1 MGNGALAIGPKQPRP
16 SSTLPT
22 LTTSAVRQVV
32 SYQGY
37 SCRDGNVVAK
47 AAPVEWPGGLSPP
60 GSPRT
65 VREPLDSYG
74 SCCSAVSMTQL
85 AVSEELRICTTQL
98 RKPIPRPFGLVAQPF
113 ELPTRPADDI
123 DVDPLQGRTQL
134 RPIEVA
140 VVVDPALNVRIVHL
154 GQFLQG
160 LVAAMMKRPPPNC
173 LADGLQRF
181 WASGGQEARKGTMP
195 SPQRF
200 SHSEFEPKKVKR
212 LVCEVAAPVRILAV
226 DYLRLL
232 GMQHQLAGR
241 KAVSKCAP

>member
-1 MGNGALAIGPKQPRP
+1 MSAIMRPRRSLIGLSLIEGSCPELEFGTLNPQDGTPAP
-16 SSTLPT
+16 SSPVDQLARSSPLAPLRAQRTPARAGSFIGPT

-65 VREPLDSYG
+65 VRGPLDSYG

-173 LADGLQRF
+173 LADGLQR
-181 WASGGQEARKGTMP
+181 
-195 SPQRF
+195 
-200 SHSEFEPKKVKR
+200 
-212 LVCEVAAPVRILAV
+212 
-226 DYLRLL
+226 
-232 GMQHQLAGR
+232 
-241 KAVSKCAP
+241 